1 MTCTCMRARCECQ
14 CRGRTLANDPPRID
28 PDAGCG
34 SSDKIR
40 VVGREFDRGE
50 AKERYPVGSD
60 DWAEAAA
67 VFNMLI
73 QKACDEVAEPE
84 WWNGAQGAV
93 DEGCE

>member
-1 MTCTCMRARCECQ
+1 M
-14 CRGRTLANDPPRID
+14 
-28 PDAGCG
+28 
-34 SSDKIR
+34 
-40 VVGREFDRGE
+40 
-50 AKERYPVGSD
+50 GSD

-84 WWNGAQGAV
+84 WWKGAQGAV